1 MTAAAFFTCPV
12 NLAMSNLYTCARWRR
27 LRLPAAA
34 VLLAAVAPA
43 LHAESGD
50 PLTDRFNVQLGGF
63 LLSTETKIRVDG
75 TLNGQNNPGTEIDS
89 ERDLGLK
96 DSDRFRIDA
105 YWRIAPK
112 HKIRLMYF
120 DTSNA
125 ADKTLERTIEFQ
137 GDQYDVGLD
146 VHAKTK
152 TQVVELAYEYS
163 FLKRDTYDLS
173 GSFGIHNLKF
183 QTSLGGEL
191 NGNPLPNLQ
200 NTAEANGPLPVVG
213 LRGVWRFNDQFYIDA
228 MAQYFAISFDQYD
241 GSITDLT
248 ASAVWQF
255 SQHFGVGAGWNSF
268 TTRVDV
274 DGDNFHGMLRW
285 RYGGARIF
293 LTASF

>member
-1 MTAAAFFTCPV
+1 MTAAASPK
-12 NLAMSNLYTCARWRR
+12 SNTRPNAR
-27 LRLPAAA
+27 LLVPTAA

-43 LHAESGD
+43 VHAESGD
-50 PLTDRFNVQLGGF
+50 PLSDRFNVQLGGF
-63 LLSTETKIRVDG
+63 LLSTETTLRVDG
-75 TLNGQNNPGTEIDS
+75 EFERGTEIDS

-120 DTSNA
+120 DTSNE

-137 GDQYDVGLD
+137 DTEYLVGLD
-146 VHAKTK
+146 VHAKTE
-152 TQVVELAYEYS
+152 TQVTELAYEYT

-191 NGNPLPNLQ
+191 NGNPLPSLQ
-200 NTAEANGPLPVVG
+200 NTAEANGPLPVLG
-213 LRGVWRFNDQFYIDA
+213 LHGVWRFNDQFYIDA
-228 MAQYFAISFDQYD
+228 MVQYFSISFDQYD
-241 GSITDLT
+241 GSVTDLT

-255 SQHFGVGAGWNSF
+255 SKHVGVGAGWNNF
-268 TTRVDV
+268 ITKVDV
-274 DGDNFHGMLRW
+274 DGGDFHGALRW
-285 RYGGARIF
+285 KYGGARIF

>member
-1 MTAAAFFTCPV
+1 VHGNAP
-12 NLAMSNLYTCARWRR
+12 R
-27 LRLPAAA
+27 LLVPAAT

-43 LHAESGD
+43 VQAESGD
-50 PLTDRFNVQLGGF
+50 PLSDRFNIQLGGF
-63 LLSTETKIRVDG
+63 LLSTETTLRVDG
-75 TLNGQNNPGTEIDS
+75 EFERGTEIDS

-120 DTSNA
+120 DTSNE

-137 GDQYDVGLD
+137 DTEYLVGLD
-146 VHAKTK
+146 VHAKTE
-152 TQVVELAYEYS
+152 TQVTELAYEYT

-191 NGNPLPNLQ
+191 NGNPLPSLQ
-200 NTAEANGPLPVVG
+200 NTAEANGPLPVLG
-213 LRGVWRFNDQFYIDA
+213 LHGVWRFNDQFYIDA
-228 MAQYFAISFDQYD
+228 MVQYFSISFDQYD
-241 GSITDLT
+241 GSVTDLT

-255 SQHFGVGAGWNSF
+255 SKHVGVGAGWNNF
-268 TTRVDV
+268 ITKVDV
-274 DGDNFHGMLRW
+274 DGGDFHGALRW
-285 RYGGARIF
+285 KYGGARIF

>member
-1 MTAAAFFTCPV
+1 MTAAASSK
-12 NLAMSNLYTCARWRR
+12 SNTRPNAR
-27 LRLPAAA
+27 LLVPTAA

-43 LHAESGD
+43 VHAEAGD
-50 PLTDRFNVQLGGF
+50 PLSDRFNVQLGGF
-63 LLSTETKIRVDG
+63 LLSTETTLRVDG
-75 TLNGQNNPGTEIDS
+75 EFERGTEIDS

-120 DTSNA
+120 DTSNE

-137 GDQYDVGLD
+137 DTEYLVGLD
-146 VHAKTK
+146 VHAKTE
-152 TQVVELAYEYS
+152 TQVTELAYEYT

-191 NGNPLPNLQ
+191 NGNPLPSLQ
-200 NTAEANGPLPVVG
+200 NTAEANGPLPVLG
-213 LRGVWRFNDQFYIDA
+213 LHGVWRFNDQFYIDA
-228 MAQYFAISFDQYD
+228 MVQYFSISFDQYD
-241 GSITDLT
+241 GSVTDLT

-255 SQHFGVGAGWNSF
+255 SKHVGVGAGWNNF
-268 TTRVDV
+268 ITKVDV
-274 DGDNFHGMLRW
+274 DGGDFHGALRW
-285 RYGGARIF
+285 KYGGARIF

>member
-1 MTAAAFFTCPV
+1 MTAAASFFFPA
-12 NLAMSNLYTCARWRR
+12 NLATSNLSTRARWRR

-34 VLLAAVAPA
+34 ALLAAVAPA
-43 LHAESGD
+43 FAD
-50 PLTDRFNVQLGGF
+50 PGNPLNDRFNFQLGGF
-63 LLSTETKIRVDG
+63 LLSTETTLRVDG
-75 TLNGQNNPGTEIDS
+75 ELGQRGDEIDT

-120 DTSNA
+120 DTSNE

-137 GDQYDVGLD
+137 GEEYLVGLD
-146 VHAKTK
+146 VHAKTE
-152 TQVVELAYEYS
+152 TQVTELAYEYT

-183 QTSLGGEL
+183 STFLGGEL

-200 NTAEANGPLPVVG
+200 NTAEANGPLPVLG
-213 LRGVWRFNDQFYIDA
+213 LHGVWRFNDQFYIDA
-228 MAQYFAISFDQYD
+228 MVQYFSISFDAYD
-241 GSITDLT
+241 GSVTDLT

-255 SQHFGVGAGWNSF
+255 SKHFGVGAGWNNF
-268 TTRVDV
+268 ITRVDV
-274 DGDNFHGMLRW
+274 DGDNFDGMLRW

-293 LTASF
+293 VTASF

>member
-1 MTAAAFFTCPV
+1 MTAAAHFESPV
-12 NLAMSNLYTCARWRR
+12 PVFNKVDSRARWRQFA
-27 LRLPAAA
+27 LPAAA

-43 LHAESGD
+43 VHAEAGD
-50 PLTDRFNVQLGGF
+50 PLSDRFNIQLGGF
-63 LLSTETKIRVDG
+63 LLSTETTLRVDG
-75 TLNGQNNPGTEIDS
+75 EFDQGTEIDS

-120 DTSNA
+120 DTSNS
-125 ADKTLERTIEFQ
+125 ADKTLERTIEFN
-137 GDQYDVGLD
+137 DTIYNVGLD
-146 VHAKTK
+146 VHAKTQ
-152 TQVVELAYEYS
+152 TQVTELAYEYT
-163 FLKRDTYDLS
+163 FMKRETYDLS

-200 NTAEANGPLPVVG
+200 NTAEANGPLPVLG
-213 LRGVWRFNDQFYIDA
+213 LHGVWRFNDQFYIDA
-228 MAQYFAISFDQYD
+228 MVQYFQISFDQYD
-241 GSITDLT
+241 GSVTDLT

-255 SQHFGVGAGWNSF
+255 TKHFGVGAGWNNF
-268 TTRVDV
+268 ITKVDV

-285 RYGGARIF
+285 KYGGARIF
-293 LTASF
+293 VTASF

>member
-1 MTAAAFFTCPV
+1 MTAAASPK
-12 NLAMSNLYTCARWRR
+12 SNTRPNAR
-27 LRLPAAA
+27 LLVPTAA

-43 LHAESGD
+43 VHAEAGD
-50 PLTDRFNVQLGGF
+50 PLSDRFNVQLGGF
-63 LLSTETKIRVDG
+63 LLSTETTLRVDG
-75 TLNGQNNPGTEIDS
+75 EFERGTEIDS

-112 HKIRLMYF
+112 HKIRLMYI
-120 DTSNA
+120 DTSNE

-137 GDQYDVGLD
+137 DTEYLVGLD
-146 VHAKTK
+146 VHAKTE
-152 TQVVELAYEYS
+152 TQVTELAYEYT

-191 NGNPLPNLQ
+191 NGNPLPSLQ
-200 NTAEANGPLPVVG
+200 NTAEANGPLPVLG
-213 LRGVWRFNDQFYIDA
+213 LHGVWRFNDQFYIDA
-228 MAQYFAISFDQYD
+228 MVQYFSISFDQYD
-241 GSITDLT
+241 GSVTDLT

-255 SQHFGVGAGWNSF
+255 SKHVGVGAGWNNF
-268 TTRVDV
+268 ITKVDV
-274 DGDNFHGMLRW
+274 DGGDFHGALRW
-285 RYGGARIF
+285 KYGGARIF

>member
-1 MTAAAFFTCPV
+1 V
-12 NLAMSNLYTCARWRR
+12 RWNAPR
-27 LRLPAAA
+27 LLVPAAT

-43 LHAESGD
+43 VQAESGD
-50 PLTDRFNVQLGGF
+50 PLSDRFNIQLGGF
-63 LLSTETKIRVDG
+63 LLSTETTLRVDG
-75 TLNGQNNPGTEIDS
+75 EFERGTEIDS

-120 DTSNA
+120 DTSNE

-137 GDQYDVGLD
+137 DTEYLVGLD
-146 VHAKTK
+146 VHAKTE
-152 TQVVELAYEYS
+152 TQVTELAYEYT

-191 NGNPLPNLQ
+191 NGNPLPSLQ
-200 NTAEANGPLPVVG
+200 NTAEANGPLPVLG
-213 LRGVWRFNDQFYIDA
+213 LHGVWRFNDQFYIDA
-228 MAQYFAISFDQYD
+228 MVQYFSISFDQYD
-241 GSITDLT
+241 GSVTDLT

-255 SQHFGVGAGWNSF
+255 SKHVGVGAGWNNF
-268 TTRVDV
+268 ITKVDV
-274 DGDNFHGMLRW
+274 DGGDFHGALRW
-285 RYGGARIF
+285 KYGGARIF